1 MTFFPS
7 IPVSDRKPY
16 GSAEE
21 ARNSKAGQHPTLTRS
36 FLEGVSHD
44 ACEFR
49 EDDSAPCPDCENSP
63 IRVCAYHVEAARVL
77 LWYAEAALRLRAAS
91 R

>member
-1 MTFFPS
+1 MTFSPS
-7 IPVSDRKPY
+7 IPVCDRRP
-16 GSAEE
+16 G
-21 ARNSKAGQHPTLTRS
+21 
-36 FLEGVSHD
+36 
-44 ACEFR
+44 

-91 R
+91 L